1 MSKNRTIIKFTIAK
15 TDNGLQEYLTQKEAQ
30 SITSDKVG
38 QKNSIYS
45 MIQNFILKRKC
56 EYRYV
61 DIQFIQQ
68 VNEPKSLWWL
78 MSVWRTMAALFPNLT
93 GIFYSEQFTL
103 KVHLLQ
109 K

>member
-1 MSKNRTIIKFTIAK
+1 MSKNRTIIKFTISK
-15 TDNGLQEYLTQKEAQ
+15 TDNGLQEYLTQKETQ
-30 SITSDKVG
+30 STSDKVG

-45 MIQNFILKRKC
+45 MIQNFILKHKY

-61 DIQFIQQ
+61 DMQFIQQ

-93 GIFYSEQFTL
+93 GIFYSEQFAL